1 MARAKSIKFEMK
13 QKLGSMEY
21 FGHSKHEL
29 QQQTRQEQNRLMQEG
44 VPFDE
49 RRRVDYCKD
58 KVFSRNTMATYQGEI
73 SRYGDYLASQG
84 LGKCG
89 MDEAVSHIQEYLDYQ
104 SGRGLSPYS
113 VHTTAAALCKTFGKN
128 LQDYNVPKRELA
140 NITRGRFGA
149 VHDKYNHANPI
160 VQEVMKANTVLGLR
174 RNELRTLTAGAFTD
188 NVSTITM
195 TTRGKGNKVNTCVFR
210 NPSDISAVRSLIQG
224 KQPGDRIFSADAF
237 RNDVNYHA
245 SRAAAFQQRYQYY
258 CDQMAKNPAAVIE
271 YQQIIRDTFAAA
283 GRECKEDLNKP
294 YYCRGQHRACIEARG
309 GTVVF
314 SRTAVL
320 MVATECHF
328 RSDVLV
334 QHYLTR

>member
-1 MARAKSIKFEMK
+1 
-13 QKLGSMEY
+13 
-21 FGHSKHEL
+21 
-29 QQQTRQEQNRLMQEG
+29 MQ
-44 VPFDE
+44 
-49 RRRVDYCKD
+49 
-58 KVFSRNTMATYQGEI
+58 
-73 SRYGDYLASQG
+73 
-84 LGKCG
+84 
-89 MDEAVSHIQEYLDYQ
+89 YLDYQ

-237 RNDVNYHA
+237 RNDANYHA